1 VDGVIYDKRCHRR
14 NQEHGLPAN
23 FLWFRDRPLSA
34 LTASARR
41 YIQSG
46 EAQGLHRRY
55 KCRIRTP
62 WYNVPS
68 VYAAPVAM
76 LKRSHHFPRLI
87 LNSAK
92 ALTTDTAYRILPQKG
107 RASDLVFG
115 FVNSLTAL
123 SAELEGR
130 HYGGGVLELVPSE
143 IERLLVPSVRH
154 SVDDLRDLDRRIHSR
169 AAAEDLL
176 AGQDRILL
184 EPLGIRRS
192 DCEAILAAWLRLR
205 ARRQRT

>member
-1 VDGVIYDKRCHRR
+1 
-14 NQEHGLPAN
+14 
-23 FLWFRDRPLSA
+23 
-34 LTASARR
+34 
-41 YIQSG
+41 
-46 EAQGLHRRY
+46 
-55 KCRIRTP
+55 
-62 WYNVPS
+62 
-68 VYAAPVAM
+68 VAM
-76 LKRSHHFPRLI
+76 LKRAHHFPRLI

-107 RASDLVFG
+107 RASDLVIG

-143 IERLLVPSVRH
+143 IERLLMPSIRH
-154 SVDDLRDLDRRIHSR
+154 SADALRHLDGRVRLR

-176 AGQDRILL
+176 AERDRILL

-192 DCEAILAAWLRLR
+192 DCEAVLAAWLRLR